1 MRDVLALL
9 LAGSSSVI
17 GAVVGRMIRPYS
29 RVAMAVVV
37 GVAVGSALVAEGA
50 SVLVV
55 GAPRVAL
62 EPTLAGLVLGG
73 LAAYFSGRRP
83 PDGDQRRRR

>member
-9 LAGSSSVI
+9 LAGSASVI

-37 GVAVGSALVAEGA
+37 GVAVAASLLAEGA
-50 SVLVV
+50 SVVAV
-55 GAPRVAL
+55 GAPRLAL
-62 EPTLAGLVLGG
+62 EPTLAGFVLGG

-83 PDGDQRRRR
+83 PGGDERDRR